1 MIFMNYHFI
10 ELCNK
15 NKGKYAK
22 IEKFVKEIKARNRQG
37 LLLLSLI
44 LLSCMVVPVRE
55 LANTLFSSLLNHQSN
70 QLIPS
75 TSQQMDIKMDRTRG
89 QSIFS
94 SPKSSRDFSILSN
107 TVSMD
112 YVERVKAQ
120 AVVAT
125 TSHNNQ

>member
-55 LANTLFSSLLNHQSN
+55 LANTLFL
-70 QLIPS
+70 P
-75 TSQQMDIKMDRTRG
+75 
-89 QSIFS
+89 F
-94 SPKSSRDFSILSN
+94 
-107 TVSMD
+107 
-112 YVERVKAQ
+112 
-120 AVVAT
+120 
-125 TSHNNQ
+125 